1 VGCLAFR
8 VHAIASLS
16 LWHDRCSWVSL
27 VPLHRTRGFTLIEM
41 MIVVVIV
48 GLLATLAVVGYR
60 KMVETSHI
68 TEAQNMVQDIR
79 VAQESYHSETQ
90 QYANISA
97 SITSYYP
104 QAAPNGRTATG
115 WGAAC
120 SGCTTDWSVLPLHV
134 DGPVMFGYA
143 TIAGAANT
151 SPSPASIS
159 YQGQTLSF
167 PAPSLVDWFIV
178 AAGCDL
184 DANGTIGT
192 HVYTTSWSNQVVVDQ
207 ED

>member
-1 VGCLAFR
+1 MISR
-8 VHAIASLS
+8 
-16 LWHDRCSWVSL
+16 
-27 VPLHRTRGFTLIEM
+27 RTHGFTLVEM
-41 MIVVVIV
+41 MIVVAII
-48 GLLATLAVVGYR
+48 GLLAVLAVVGYH
-60 KMVETSHI
+60 KMVETSHV

-79 VAQESYHSETQ
+79 VAQEAYHSETQ
-90 QYANISA
+90 QYANVST
-97 SITSYYP
+97 SITAYYP
-104 QAAPNGRTATG
+104 LAAPNGRTLTG

-120 SGCTTDWSVLPLHV
+120 AGCTTDWSVLPLHV

-151 SPSPASIS
+151 SPVPASIT
-159 YQGQTLSF
+159 YQGQTLTF